1 MRNFLVGLLGLA
13 LVAFAAPAAH
23 AQTAPIV
30 TKSGPNYGPC
40 TVSPLSCTG
49 FYVGAGL
56 GGIATNFDLVGSG
69 ISNSVFAG
77 GALPFIN
84 VGWQYAYGSI
94 YFAIDAG
101 VGDQFSTSVNV
112 NGVSG
117 NQNGVYG
124 YQEVQAGLS
133 LAGLLDVTTTPL
145 VSVPSVLSNRV
156 IAPYLHL
163 GIAERPWGNGVE
175 SGAGVK
181 IDLTSHVLLDIK
193 YTYVDYTGGA
203 ANNGPAHFNAEN
215 IVSIGAAYK
224 F

>member
-1 MRNFLVGLLGLA
+1 MKKIILA
-13 LVAFAAPAAH
+13 LSLLIAGFSAAN
-23 AQTAPIV
+23 AQIV
-30 TKSGPNYGPC
+30 TKSAVVSSAC
-40 TVSPLSCTG
+40 VVSPLSCTG

-56 GGIATNFDLVGSG
+56 GGVATNFDLVGSG

-77 GALPFIN
+77 GAIPFFN
-84 VGWQYAYGSI
+84 AGWQYAAGSM
-94 YFAIDAG
+94 YFAVEAG
-101 VGDQFSTSVNV
+101 IGDQFSTNASV

-117 NQNGVYG
+117 NQNGVFG
-124 YQEVQAGLS
+124 FQEVQAGLS
-133 LAGLLDVTTTPL
+133 LAGLLDITTTPI
-145 VSVPSVLSNRV
+145 VSVPTALSNRV

-181 IDLTSHVLLDIK
+181 FDLTSHVMLDIK

-215 IVSIGAAYK
+215 IVSIGAEYK